1 MHQTRPSSPHTLR
14 TTYTVMIYLLLIFF
28 PIAMGAGCFVL
39 RKQTQL
45 VIIGAV
51 ATMLAQI
58 ALVSRL
64 PLDQPARLL
73 GLTLTLDPLGRL
85 FLITFLG
92 VGALALLA
100 SWNIPHGENFVPIAL
115 LILGMISSTL
125 LLLQEPFV
133 ASLLLISTGLLA
145 VLAIV
150 DLPTG
155 SPVLVGR
162 ATLATALKYL
172 VLMLI
177 AGVMMYMGFVLVS
190 ATQPALVGTSISP
203 THLVLALI
211 VVGFGLRLAIV
222 PFHSWLPDLAEDA
235 APMVSVLVVAI
246 INVTC
251 LLFLIMSFQ
260 FVFFPFEIVGGP
272 DNQRNMWLLM
282 VIGIITALLGAFL
295 ALAQTSMRRMVGY
308 LVVYNAGMV
317 LFGLATMDKVGVTGA
332 LFEAWNQTIIVL
344 LLFVSIGL
352 LERPDGRPAN
362 VVRRDLLWRWPVAG
376 TGLLGGC
383 LALLGL
389 PPFNGFASKLLLYE
403 AAARKG
409 GVYLVLLLLATA
421 LALLALIRLARERL
435 FGPSEDQPVEAA
447 PLLLGTTELDQP
459 ADRRL
464 EPESRGM
471 VLLTVV
477 LLAVCLGIGLYPQP
491 LLGTINEV
499 MRGLTFIQSF

>member
-1 MHQTRPSSPHTLR
+1 
-14 TTYTVMIYLLLIFF
+14 
-28 PIAMGAGCFVL
+28 MGAGCFVL
-39 RKQTQL
+39 RKQTEL
-45 VIIGAV
+45 VILGAV
-51 ATMLAQI
+51 GTLLMQI
-58 ALVSRL
+58 GLVSSL

-85 FLITFLG
+85 FLLTFLAVG
-92 VGALALLA
+92 VLALLA
-100 SWNIPHGENFVPIAL
+100 SWRIPHGENFVPIAL
-115 LILGMISSTL
+115 FILGMISSTL

-155 SPVLVGR
+155 SSALVGR
-162 ATLATALKYL
+162 ATIATALKYL
-172 VLMLI
+172 VMMLI

-190 ATQPALVGTSISP
+190 IAQPGLTNTSISP

-211 VVGFGLRLAIV
+211 VVGFGLRLAIA

-235 APMVSVLVVAI
+235 APMVSVLVVSV

-251 LLFLIMSFQ
+251 LLFLIMAFQ

-272 DNQRNMWLLM
+272 DNEHKMWLLM
-282 VIGIITALLGAFL
+282 VLGVATALLGALL

-317 LFGLATMDKVGVTGA
+317 LFGLATLDRVGVTGA
-332 LFEAWNQTIIVL
+332 LFEAWNQTIVVL

-376 TGLLGGC
+376 AGLLGGGMA
-383 LALLGL
+383 LPLLGL

-403 AAARKG
+403 AAARQG
-409 GVYLVLLLLATA
+409 GIYLVLLLASTA

-435 FGPSEDQPVEAA
+435 FGPSEDQPLEAA
-447 PLLLGTTELDQP
+447 PVLLGTTELDQP
-459 ADRRL
+459 TDRRL
-464 EPESRGM
+464 EPEPRGM
-471 VLLTVV
+471 ALLTAL

-491 LLGTINEV
+491 LLATINEV

>member
-1 MHQTRPSSPHTLR
+1 
-14 TTYTVMIYLLLIFF
+14 MIYLLLIFF

-39 RKQTQL
+39 RTQTRL
-45 VIIGAV
+45 VIAAAV
-51 ATMLAQI
+51 ATVLAQI
-58 ALVSRL
+58 ALVLQL

-85 FLITFLG
+85 FLLTFLA

-100 SWNIPHGENFVPIAL
+100 TWRIPHGENFVPIAL
-115 LILGMISSTL
+115 MLLGMTSTTL

-150 DLPTG
+150 DLPTA
-155 SPVLVGR
+155 SSALVGR

-177 AGVMMYMGFVLVS
+177 AGVMMYMGFVLVN
-190 ATQPALVGTSISP
+190 AAQPNLANTRISP
-203 THLVLALI
+203 THLVLALA

-235 APMVSVLVVAI
+235 APMVSVLVVAVV
-246 INVTC
+246 NVTS
-251 LLFLIMSFQ
+251 LLFLIVSFQ
-260 FVFFPFEIVGGP
+260 LVFYPFEVVGGP
-272 DNQRNMWLLM
+272 DNQRGMQLLLAL
-282 VIGIITALLGAFL
+282 GIITALLGALL
-295 ALAQTSMRRMVGY
+295 ALAQTSIRRTIGY
-308 LVVYNAGMV
+308 LVVYDAGMV

-332 LFEAWNQTIIVL
+332 LFEAWNQTIVVL

-362 VVRRDLLWRWPVAG
+362 VLRHDLLWRWPVAG
-376 TGLLGGC
+376 TGLLGGG

-409 GVYLVLLLLATA
+409 GLYLVLLLLASA
-421 LALLALIRLARERL
+421 LALLALVRLARERL
-435 FGPSEDQPVEAA
+435 FGSSEEQRVDEAPV
-447 PLLLGTTELDQP
+447 LLGTTDLDRP

-464 EPESRGM
+464 DPEPRGM
-471 VLLTVV
+471 ALLTAL
-477 LLAVCLGIGLYPQP
+477 LLAVCLAIGLYPQP
-491 LLGTINEV
+491 LLSTINEV
-499 MRGLTFIQSF
+499 SRGLTFFQPF